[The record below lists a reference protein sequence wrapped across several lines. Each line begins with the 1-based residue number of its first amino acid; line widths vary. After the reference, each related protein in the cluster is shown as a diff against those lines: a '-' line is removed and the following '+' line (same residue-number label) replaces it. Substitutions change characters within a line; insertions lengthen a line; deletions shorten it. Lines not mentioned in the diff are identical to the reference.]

1 MGEDRKG
8 EAPQPCR
15 MSNDHRLMHCSG
27 TEDEATIKV
36 ASKKNPPAKAK
47 AGAFKLKLKEK
58 IPKLKEAG
66 SQDANILE
74 GAQSSLAPKAYSP
87 SRCVK
92 CTSSDCPRDRR
103 QKNESERCQ

>member
-1 MGEDRKG
+1 MGEDRK
-8 EAPQPCR
+8 
-15 MSNDHRLMHCSG
+15 
-27 TEDEATIKV
+27 EDEATIKV

-74 GAQSSLAPKAYSP
+74 ADK
-87 SRCVK
+87 
-92 CTSSDCPRDRR
+92 
-103 QKNESERCQ
+103 KNESERCQ